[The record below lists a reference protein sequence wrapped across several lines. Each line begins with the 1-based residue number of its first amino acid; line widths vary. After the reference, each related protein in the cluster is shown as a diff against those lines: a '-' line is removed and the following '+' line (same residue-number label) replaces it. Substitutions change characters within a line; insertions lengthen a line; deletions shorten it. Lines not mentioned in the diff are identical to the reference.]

1 MSEIQRHEIPILTT
15 FDPPAGTEVER
26 VLGPC
31 WGITVRSRSV
41 VGTACAGCQSFLG
54 GEITLFTQ
62 LASDSRNEAMNRLEQ
77 QARAM
82 GANAVLGMRFDSS
95 DLMQNANEIIAYG
108 TAVVIRSTRPALAP
122 PPPPP
127 PPPPPVPPLAG
138 PRDPPVDP
146 LASA

>member
-1 MSEIQRHEIPILTT
+1 MHAIQRHEIPIVTT
-15 FDPPAGTEVER
+15 FDPPGGWEVER

-41 VGTACAGCQSFLG
+41 VGTTCAGCQAFFG
-54 GEITLFTQ
+54 GEITMFTQ

-95 DLMQNANEIIAYG
+95 DLGNTANEIVAYG
-108 TAVVIRSTRPALAP
+108 TAVVLRRAAP
-122 PPPPP
+122 
-127 PPPPPVPPLAG
+127 
-138 PRDPPVDP
+138 
-146 LASA
+146 